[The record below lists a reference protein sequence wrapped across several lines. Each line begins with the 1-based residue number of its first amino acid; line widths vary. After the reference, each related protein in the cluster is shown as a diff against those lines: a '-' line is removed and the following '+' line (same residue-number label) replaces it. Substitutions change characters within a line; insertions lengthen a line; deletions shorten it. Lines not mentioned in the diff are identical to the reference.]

1 MKDVLNVTDADVDTS
16 EPEDFF
22 FMYCLESWKD
32 WAETYYTPDDME
44 AEIRNRQQDEAY
56 LINQSAQYAV
66 KDSIMILNR
75 TVQGYDG
82 IYGISVFFAYRET
95 YGVSCKHSVASS
107 HDASVYPKFSWE
119 RTLHDA
125 LVRAMEWTDEIEDT
139 AQFVIEHDM
148 PSAPTLASQLT
159 NTTEEYDDIPF

>member
-1 MKDVLNVTDADVDTS
+1 
-16 EPEDFF
+16 
-22 FMYCLESWKD
+22 
-32 WAETYYTPDDME
+32 
-44 AEIRNRQQDEAY
+44 
-56 LINQSAQYAV
+56 
-66 KDSIMILNR
+66 MILNR

-139 AQFVIEHDM
+139 AQFYRHLHLISL
-148 PSAPTLASQLT
+148 PSQLT
-159 NTTEEYDDIPF
+159 NTTEDEIPF